1 MPFAVKQKMGNGAI
15 HVFMATSV
23 RVEGKTSPRQHRKY
37 LGVLE
42 GGELLLGKS
51 VRDLSS
57 DEAKAL
63 AAKGIAWNGRRA
75 MARKSLP
82 EAPGTVP
89 EHAFAAGKVLEYGRA
104 VLLSELS
111 SRLGLSKALEL
122 AFGHRDADLVLC
134 RPYTRN
140 ARAMSCAGLA
150 NGSRTHGLPNR
161 RLPPRRL
168 PSPACAAV

>member
-89 EHAFAAGKVLEYGRA
+89 
-104 VLLSELS
+104 
-111 SRLGLSKALEL
+111 
-122 AFGHRDADLVLC
+122 
-134 RPYTRN
+134 
-140 ARAMSCAGLA
+140 
-150 NGSRTHGLPNR
+150 
-161 RLPPRRL
+161 
-168 PSPACAAV
+168 